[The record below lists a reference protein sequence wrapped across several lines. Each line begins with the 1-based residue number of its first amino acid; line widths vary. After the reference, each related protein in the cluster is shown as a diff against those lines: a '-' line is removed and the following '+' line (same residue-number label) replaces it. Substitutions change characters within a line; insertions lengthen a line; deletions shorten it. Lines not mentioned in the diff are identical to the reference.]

1 MPAKHPCSV
10 WPCGGGGGHRE
21 GLAQHHTKQNR
32 VGGPC
37 CLRISNHSMGQCA
50 VIGDLKVGRVL
61 DGTAIVGQ
69 SLACA
74 SGSEF
79 VWICACLHVLGN
91 FPLAMGGEDGD
102 PRCPPQA

>member
-1 MPAKHPCSV
+1 MHAALHVGSVLPPCN
-10 WPCGGGGGHRE
+10 
-21 GLAQHHTKQNR
+21 LTKVLHNVVVGFYRSR
-32 VGGPC
+32 VE
-37 CLRISNHSMGQCA
+37 A